1 MVEANLIPD
10 TFIVLQDNSE
20 GHTILT
26 KRWYQANK
34 DEINAKIFSRM
45 EAERF
50 TRKEEDS

>member
-20 GHTILT
+20 AHAILT

-45 EAERF
+45 ETERF
-50 TRKEEDS
+50 IKKEEDP